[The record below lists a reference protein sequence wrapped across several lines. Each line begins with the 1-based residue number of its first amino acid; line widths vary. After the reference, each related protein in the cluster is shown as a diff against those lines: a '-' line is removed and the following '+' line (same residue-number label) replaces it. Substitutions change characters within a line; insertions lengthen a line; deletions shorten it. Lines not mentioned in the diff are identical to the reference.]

1 MNGDNFGGILVV
13 LMEIMVEGLVVV
25 VMMIMMILILVVL
38 VW

>member
-1 MNGDNFGGILVV
+1 MNGDNFDGILVV